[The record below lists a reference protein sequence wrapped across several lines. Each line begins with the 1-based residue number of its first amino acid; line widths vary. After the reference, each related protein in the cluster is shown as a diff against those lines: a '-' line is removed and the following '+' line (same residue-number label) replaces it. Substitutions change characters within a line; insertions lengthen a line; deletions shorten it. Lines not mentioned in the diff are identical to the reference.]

1 MKENTIMKI
10 LKMKVMK
17 TNDININDNDE
28 NQTAMKI
35 TIITNNKLI

>member
-1 MKENTIMKI
+1 
-10 LKMKVMK
+10 MK

-35 TIITNNKLI
+35 TIITNNKLIWNNNINNNEII